1 MRSRNVWHG
10 GLPGAFFARMD
21 NHQQQGDDERIVA
34 VGLLTR
40 REVTEL
46 GAHLSRLYPIKD
58 DSKFAD
64 LLDAID
70 EADRDYHRHANAGRS

>member
-10 GLPGAFFARMD
+10 GLPGAFSGGMD
-21 NHQQQGDDERIVA
+21 KHQQQGDDERIVA

-40 REVTEL
+40 REVSEL

-64 LLDAID
+64 LLEAID
-70 EADRDYHRHANAGRS
+70 EADRDYHRQSNAGRS

>member
-1 MRSRNVWHG
+1 M
-10 GLPGAFFARMD
+10 PKD
-21 NHQQQGDDERIVA
+21 QGQADDQRIVA

-46 GAHLSRLYPIKD
+46 GAQLSRLYPVRD

-64 LLDAID
+64 LIEAID
-70 EADRDYHRHANAGRS
+70 RADRDYHRRDNRGPG